1 MSDDPPADWTR
12 PEPAGWLGR
21 FLGRFGLPRDPT
33 RAWPQYDTPL
43 PPFDLAARSLGG
55 LRRGD
60 PLDAAEFLGRPDAVE
75 QTRSC
80 LVLLYRRRGFELAF
94 AAGRFS
100 GLTCEVGPPSGPS
113 PEPGRGFSR
122 PRVSGL
128 LLTPETTVDQVRRSF
143 GPPVTE
149 QTLPG
154 EVILHYEPGP
164 GAMEF
169 EFEVATGRLMVWSVY
184 LDD

>member
-21 FLGRFGLPRDPT
+21 FLGRFGLRRDPT
-33 RAWPQYDTPL
+33 RAWPQKDTPL
-43 PPFDLAARSLGG
+43 PPFDLAAKSLGG
-55 LRRGD
+55 LRLGD

-75 QTRSC
+75 QTRYC

-94 AAGRFS
+94 EAGRFS
-100 GLTCEVGPPSGPS
+100 GLTCEIGPPSGPS

-128 LLTPETTVDQVRRSF
+128 LLTPDTTVEQVRRSF

-154 EVILHYEPGP
+154 EVILYYGQGS

-169 EFEVATGRLMVWSVY
+169 EFEVPTGRLMVWSVY